1 MARPLREQFAIAT
14 FVLLV
19 PVGAVMT
26 LASSQVYYGQLQQV
40 HQEAAGLAAAVAGH
54 IEVSGITDAN
64 EARGFISKLNL
75 PDNTTVT
82 ISDDKDK
89 DVVLFTY
96 ANTADGRPDTNI
108 EQVPAPAAVRGRP
121 WVVRVGIPNVEAWYR
136 AKPNYKT
143 TILISG
149 LATLILWLMQ
159 AVFLRRWLPALSSLE
174 RSAAKVG
181 AGDLSPPSSAPM
193 PSRELEH
200 LRDGFHDM
208 VNRLRTAREAIAR
221 QVEEERG
228 MRLELESLQQQ
239 VIRQERLAAIGVLV
253 SGIAHE
259 LNNPLQTIS
268 GFSELLQH
276 GENMD
281 DHTRS
286 DLALIHQESARAS
299 AIIRNLARFG
309 RQTESTP
316 TSVRLSE
323 VVTSVIELRQRRLV
337 EQGITL
343 DRDERATRPA
353 HAVFTELQQVVL
365 NFVINAEQSIRG
377 GPPAS
382 RRIIV
387 RTFDEGDL
395 VHLEVED
402 SGAGVAPE
410 NETKLFQPF
419 FTTKPVGEGTGLGL
433 SVSYGIVHSLGGE
446 IGYRTGTLGGALF
459 HFSVPVSD
467 DACEQKNPMAANPQN
482 PQNQQNQQNPIS

>member
-14 FVLLV
+14 LILLV

-26 LASSQVYYGQLQQV
+26 LAASQVYMDQMQQLYLEASGYAQV
-40 HQEAAGLAAAVAGH
+40 VAAHMEVVGPAGDSSLR
-54 IEVSGITDAN
+54 EYV
-64 EARGFISKLNL
+64 NL
-75 PDNTTVT
+75 LPLPKDSTVT
-82 ISDDKDK
+82 LVDEHGTLVTNLTAPSDGLG
-89 DVVLFTY
+89 VQELERTR
-96 ANTADGRPDTNI
+96 G
-108 EQVPAPAAVRGRP
+108 PAKVRGRP
-121 WVVRVGIPNVEAWYR
+121 LIVRVEIPNVVALYR
-136 AKPNYKT
+136 TKPNAQK

-149 LATLILWLMQ
+149 LATLILLLMQ
-159 AVFLRRWLPALSSLE
+159 VVFLRRWLPALSSLE
-174 RSAAKVG
+174 RSAARVG
-181 AGDLSPPSSAPM
+181 AGDLSPPSSAAM

-208 VNRLRTAREAIAR
+208 VNRLRTAREAIAL

-276 GENMD
+276 DARMD
-281 DHTRS
+281 ERVRT

-299 AIIRNLARFG
+299 AIIRNLSRFG

-316 TSVRLSE
+316 TAVSMSE
-323 VVTSVIELRQRRLV
+323 VVSSVIELRQRRLV
-337 EQGITL
+337 EQGIEL
-343 DRDERATRPA
+343 DREDRPATAA

-365 NFVINAEQSIRG
+365 NFLINAEQSVRNC
-377 GPPAS
+377 PPGS

-387 RTFDEGDL
+387 RTYGEDDL

-402 SGAGVAPE
+402 SGEGVAPE

-433 SVSYGIVHSLGGE
+433 SVSYGIIHSLGGE
-446 IGYRTGTLGGALF
+446 IGYRRGALGGALF
-459 HFSVPVSD
+459 HFSVPLSEPTY
-467 DACEQKNPMAANPQN
+467 AGESPKNTP
-482 PQNQQNQQNPIS
+482 

>member
-1 MARPLREQFAIAT
+1 
-14 FVLLV
+14 V
-19 PVGAVMT
+19 
-26 LASSQVYYGQLQQV
+26 
-40 HQEAAGLAAAVAGH
+40 
-54 IEVSGITDAN
+54 
-64 EARGFISKLNL
+64 
-75 PDNTTVT
+75 
-82 ISDDKDK
+82 
-89 DVVLFTY
+89 
-96 ANTADGRPDTNI
+96 
-108 EQVPAPAAVRGRP
+108 
-121 WVVRVGIPNVEAWYR
+121 
-136 AKPNYKT
+136 
-143 TILISG
+143 
-149 LATLILWLMQ
+149 
-159 AVFLRRWLPALSSLE
+159 VFLRRWLPALSSLE

-181 AGDLSPPSSAPM
+181 AGDLSPPSSAAM

-276 GENMD
+276 DARMD
-281 DHTRS
+281 ERVRT

-299 AIIRNLARFG
+299 AIIRNLSRFG

-316 TSVRLSE
+316 TAVSMSE
-323 VVTSVIELRQRRLV
+323 VVSSVIELRQRRLV
-337 EQGITL
+337 EQGIQL
-343 DRDERATRPA
+343 DREDRPATAA

-365 NFVINAEQSIRG
+365 NFVINAEQSVRG
-377 GPPAS
+377 CPPGS

-387 RTFDEGDL
+387 RTYGEDDL
-395 VHLEVED
+395 MHLEVED
-402 SGAGVAPE
+402 SGPGVAPE

-433 SVSYGIVHSLGGE
+433 SVSYGIIHSLGGE
-446 IGYRTGTLGGALF
+446 IGYRRGALGGALF
-459 HFSVPVSD
+459 HFSVPLSEAVPSAD
-467 DACEQKNPMAANPQN
+467 GKQEAAQ
-482 PQNQQNQQNPIS
+482 